1 MGLVRWPAPKNRSFV
16 KRRDGHIEESPSK
29 GIYTPY
35 PGDQLHVFVSGGGGY
50 GNPLKRAAQRVLEDV
65 LDRRV
70 SLEEAREVYG
80 VAIDATT
87 WSIDPE
93 LTAQRRGELAAARGP
108 IAEMYD
114 RGGK

>member
-1 MGLVRWPAPKNRSFV
+1 
-16 KRRDGHIEESPSK
+16 
-29 GIYTPY
+29 
-35 PGDQLHVFVSGGGGY
+35 
-50 GNPLKRAAQRVLEDV
+50 
-65 LDRRV
+65 
-70 SLEEAREVYG
+70 